1 MKEWKAA
8 EKEAQK
14 MTRDGAI
21 SVNMVTGEASHV
33 SDRAPEQDYSP
44 SGDSTVL
51 ARTALHHLDD
61 RRVRKSQKKKRRN
74 RRKAYREGTAANSRP
89 SSRLQFT
96 EEERAAPELQ
106 KAIRKSDKAADKLDA
121 ARAAIPKKRV
131 LGTERV
137 FDEASGA
144 GRTRLVFHETDKP
157 ASIRQ
162 PGPNPL
168 ARPLQEVAHAAHAKV
183 REVEQENSGVAA
195 GHLTERGMEKA
206 VGYGNRKLQNWRA
219 DRKLKPW
226 REVSSAEQA
235 AVQAN
240 ADALY
245 QKALRENPQLA
256 ASNPISRMWQKK
268 KLQKQYAAA
277 YRAAHSA
284 GDAAAA
290 AQAASKGA
298 KKSADAAKKA
308 GEFVSK
314 HKKAFLI
321 VGGIGLLLIMLLG
334 LLQSCSSI
342 FGGGVSNIVAS
353 SYLSEDQDLLAAE
366 AAYCA
371 MEDEL
376 REYLDTYEQT
386 HDYDEYHFDLDEI
399 KHDPYVL
406 LSILSALHD
415 GQFTIGQVQ
424 DDLKMLFNKQYILTE
439 TVTTETRYR
448 TETRTDGEGNEYEVD
463 VPYTY
468 YICTVELENFDLSH
482 VPVYIMD
489 TETLSMYAVYMS
501 TLGNRSDLFPS
512 SGYVGKYIT
521 NPPEDYEIP
530 AEYLSDERFAA
541 LITEAEK
548 YLGYPYVWGGS
559 SPSTSFDC
567 SGFVSYVLTNSGLCN
582 TGRLGAQ
589 GLYNI
594 STRVSD
600 PQPGDLV
607 FFVGTYDTA
616 GISHVG
622 FYVGLDEAGNPM
634 FLHCGDPIQY
644 ARLNTSY
651 WQQHFYAYGRP
662 PYD

>member
-1 MKEWKAA
+1 
-8 EKEAQK
+8 
-14 MTRDGAI
+14 
-21 SVNMVTGEASHV
+21 
-33 SDRAPEQDYSP
+33 
-44 SGDSTVL
+44 
-51 ARTALHHLDD
+51 
-61 RRVRKSQKKKRRN
+61 
-74 RRKAYREGTAANSRP
+74 
-89 SSRLQFT
+89 
-96 EEERAAPELQ
+96 
-106 KAIRKSDKAADKLDA
+106 
-121 ARAAIPKKRV
+121 
-131 LGTERV
+131 
-137 FDEASGA
+137 
-144 GRTRLVFHETDKP
+144 
-157 ASIRQ
+157 
-162 PGPNPL
+162 
-168 ARPLQEVAHAAHAKV
+168 
-183 REVEQENSGVAA
+183 
-195 GHLTERGMEKA
+195 
-206 VGYGNRKLQNWRA
+206 
-219 DRKLKPW
+219 
-226 REVSSAEQA
+226 
-235 AVQAN
+235 
-240 ADALY
+240 
-245 QKALRENPQLA
+245 
-256 ASNPISRMWQKK
+256 MWQKK

-277 YRAAHSA
+277 YRAALRA

-314 HKKAFLI
+314 HKKAFLL
-321 VGGIGLLLIMLLG
+321 VGGIGLLLVMLLG

-353 SYLSEDQDLLAAE
+353 SYLSEDSDLLAAE
-366 AAYCA
+366 SAYCA

-386 HDYDEYHFDLDEI
+386 HDYDEYHFTPDEI

-406 LSILSALHD
+406 LSILSALHE
-415 GQFTIGQVQ
+415 GQFTIDQVQ
-424 DDLKMLFNKQYILTE
+424 DDLQMLFDKQYILTE

-448 TETRTDGEGNEYEVD
+448 TETRTDSEGNEYEVE

-512 SGYVGKYIT
+512 SWYVDKYIT
-521 NPPEDYEIP
+521 TPPEDYEIP

-567 SGFVSYVLTNSGLCN
+567 SGFVSYVLTSSGLCN
-582 TGRLGAQ
+582 IGRLGAQ

-594 STRVSD
+594 SARVSD

>member
-44 SGDSTVL
+44 SGDSTAFVHS
-51 ARTALHHLDD
+51 AAERLDD
-61 RRVRKSQKKKRRN
+61 WRIHKSEKKKRRK
-74 RRKAYREGTAANSRP
+74 RRRSYREGTAASDCP

-96 EEERAAPELQ
+96 DEERAAPELQ

-121 ARAAIPKKRV
+121 ARAAIPEKQP
-131 LGTERV
+131 
-137 FDEASGA
+137 S
-144 GRTRLVFHETDKP
+144 FH
-157 ASIRQ
+157 Q
-162 PGPNPL
+162 PVNPL
-168 ARPLQEVAHAAHAKV
+168 ARPLQEIGHAAHAKV
-183 REVEQENSGVAA
+183 HEVEQENVGVEA
-195 GHLTERGMEKA
+195 GHMTERGMEKA
-206 VGYGNRKLQNWRA
+206 VRYGNRKLQNWQT

-226 REVSSAEQA
+226 REVSHAEQA

-240 ADALY
+240 AEALY

-290 AQAASKGA
+290 AQTASKGA
-298 KKSADAAKKA
+298 RKSADAAKKA

-321 VGGIGLLLIMLLG
+321 VGGIGLLLVMLLG

-353 SYLSEDQDLLAAE
+353 SYLSEDADLLAAE

-406 LSILSALHD
+406 LSILSALHE
-415 GQFTIGQVQ
+415 GQFTIDQVQ
-424 DDLKMLFNKQYILTE
+424 GDLQMLFDKQYILTE
-439 TVTTETRYR
+439 TVEVERRYYIETD
-448 TETRTDGEGNEYEVD
+448 TWTDAEGNTHTESYRVYYD
-463 VPYTY
+463 Y
-468 YICTVELENFDLSH
+468 YICTVKLENFDLSH
-482 VPVYIMD
+482 LPVYMMD
-489 TETLSMYAVYMS
+489 QETLSMYAVYMS
-501 TLGNRSDLFPS
+501 TLGNRPDLFPS
-512 SGYVGKYIT
+512 SGYVPKYVT
-521 NPPEDYEIP
+521 NPPAKYEIP
-530 AEYLSDERFAA
+530 AEYLSDERFAT

-548 YLGYPYVWGGS
+548 YLGFPYVWGGS

-567 SGFVSYVLTNSGLCN
+567 SGFVSYVLTSSGLCD

-594 STRVSD
+594 STPVSE
-600 PQPGDLV
+600 PRPGDLV
-607 FFVGTYDTA
+607 FFVGTYDTP
-616 GISHVG
+616 GVSHVG
-622 FYVGLDEAGNPM
+622 FYVGDGML
-634 FLHCGDPIQY
+634 LHCGDPIQY
-644 ARLNTSY
+644 TSLNSNY
-651 WQQHFYAYGRP
+651 WQSHLYAYGRP
-662 PYD
+662 PYN

>member
-44 SGDSTVL
+44 SGDSTAFVHS
-51 ARTALHHLDD
+51 AAERLDD
-61 RRVRKSQKKKRRN
+61 RRIHKSEKKN
-74 RRKAYREGTAANSRP
+74 RRKRRRSYREGTAASDCP

-106 KAIRKSDKAADKLDA
+106 KAIRKSDKAADKLDT
-121 ARAAIPKKRV
+121 ARAAVPEKQP
-131 LGTERV
+131 
-137 FDEASGA
+137 S
-144 GRTRLVFHETDKP
+144 FH
-157 ASIRQ
+157 Q
-162 PGPNPL
+162 PVNPL
-168 ARPLQEVAHAAHAKV
+168 ARPLQEIGHAAHAKV
-183 REVEQENSGVAA
+183 HEVEQENVGVEA
-195 GHLTERGMEKA
+195 GHMTERGTEKA
-206 VGYGNRKLQNWRA
+206 VRYGNRKLQNWQT

-226 REVSSAEQA
+226 REVSHAEQA

-240 ADALY
+240 AEALY

-290 AQAASKGA
+290 AQTASKGA
-298 KKSADAAKKA
+298 RKSADAAKKA

-321 VGGIGLLLIMLLG
+321 VGGIGLLLVMLLG

-353 SYLSEDQDLLAAE
+353 SYLSEDADLLAAE

-406 LSILSALHD
+406 LSILSALHE
-415 GQFTIGQVQ
+415 GQFTIDQVQ
-424 DDLKMLFNKQYILTE
+424 GDLQMLFDKQYILTE
-439 TVTTETRYR
+439 TVEVERRYYIETD
-448 TETRTDGEGNEYEVD
+448 TWTDEEGNTHTESYRVYYD
-463 VPYTY
+463 Y
-468 YICTVELENFDLSH
+468 YICTVKLENFDLSH
-482 VPVYIMD
+482 LPVYMMD
-489 TETLSMYAVYMS
+489 QETLSMYAVYMS
-501 TLGNRSDLFPS
+501 TLGNRPDLFPS
-512 SGYVGKYIT
+512 SGYVPKYVT
-521 NPPEDYEIP
+521 NPPAKYEIP

-548 YLGYPYVWGGS
+548 YLGFPYVWGGS

-567 SGFVSYVLTNSGLCN
+567 SGFVSYVLTSSGLCD

-594 STRVSD
+594 STPVSE
-600 PQPGDLV
+600 PRPGDLV
-607 FFVGTYDTA
+607 FFVGTYDTP
-616 GISHVG
+616 GVSHVG
-622 FYVGLDEAGNPM
+622 FYVGDGML
-634 FLHCGDPIQY
+634 LHCGDPIQY
-644 ARLNTSY
+644 TSLNSNY
-651 WQQHFYAYGRP
+651 WQSHLYAYGRP
-662 PYD
+662 PYN